1 MSSVEQLREDLRRFA
16 VFSDLAEEELTWL
29 AEHVAEQWLEPGE
42 AAVVEGSPA
51 DRMMMLVEGEL
62 QVRREKGPSD
72 GWINTVL
79 AGEVSG
85 MLPFSRMTTFGV
97 TGRAVKRTRIFWL
110 AAALFPEMLRRI
122 PALEARLVGLLTD
135 RVREWTRL
143 DQQREK
149 LAALGKLSA
158 GLAHELNNPAAA
170 VQRSS
175 SELRDRIV
183 ALRGLAARL
192 VECGLTPQSMN
203 TALGLYRQVIERS
216 RALPAGSELDPMAMS
231 DREDALG
238 AWLEAHHVER
248 AAVLAGTLAQ
258 FGVEPSELDE
268 LAAAAPGGFL
278 PCLVS
283 WMEGGLAAEGL
294 LSEIASAAHRISELV
309 AAVKSFSHMDSG
321 QGRAEVDLRHEL
333 EVTLTILAHKLR
345 KKGVQVTRD
354 FQRDL
359 PPIEAFP
366 GELNQVWTNLLDNA
380 IDAVAPGGRVE
391 VRAAREGELLR
402 VDIRDD
408 GPGISAE
415 IKSRIWEP
423 FFTTKPVGEG
433 TGLGLEVVKR
443 IVVRR
448 HGGTISVTSS
458 PGDTCFTVRLPLNPP
473 APAFGA
479 TETPESGITAPA
491 PGTGSPPATGGPGAP
506 AGAGAG
512 GPGAPA

>member
-1 MSSVEQLREDLRRFA
+1 MSGVEQLREDLRRFA

-29 AEHVAEQWLEPGE
+29 AEHVIEQWLEPGE
-42 AAVVEGSPA
+42 AVVVEGSPV
-51 DRMMMLVEGEL
+51 DRMMMIVEGEL

-79 AGEVSG
+79 AGEVTG
-85 MLPFSRMTTFGV
+85 MLPFSRMTTSPV
-97 TGRAVKRTRIFWL
+97 TVRAVKRTRVFWL

-122 PALEARLVGLLTD
+122 PVLEPRLVGLMTD

-192 VECGLTPQSMN
+192 VECGLTPQAMN
-203 TALGLYRQVIERS
+203 TALALFRQAIERS
-216 RALPAGSELDPMAMS
+216 RSLPAGPALPAGSELDPMTMS
-231 DREDALG
+231 DREDAL
-238 AWLEAHHVER
+238 ATWLEAHHVER

-258 FGVEPSELDE
+258 FAVEPSELDE
-268 LAAAAPGGFL
+268 LAAVAPGSFL
-278 PCLVS
+278 PCLVG

-294 LSEIASAAHRISELV
+294 LAEIASAARRISELV
-309 AAVKSFSHMDSG
+309 AAIKSYSHMDSG
-321 QGRAEVDLRHEL
+321 QGRAEVDLRREL
-333 EVTLTILAHKLR
+333 ESTLTILAHKLR
-345 KKGVQVTRD
+345 QKDVQVTRD

-359 PPIEAFP
+359 PAIEAFP

-391 VRAAREGELLR
+391 VRATREGELLR

-408 GPGISAE
+408 GPGIPAE

-423 FFTTKPVGEG
+423 FFTTKQVGEG

-458 PGDTCFTVRLPLNPP
+458 PGDTCFTVRLPLSPP

-479 TETPESGITAPA
+479 AETPESGIAATA
-491 PGTGSPPATGGPGAP
+491 PGTTSAPPAPGGPGA
-506 AGAGAG
+506 AA
-512 GPGAPA
+512 

>member
-1 MSSVEQLREDLRRFA
+1 MAGVEQLREDLGRFA
-16 VFSDLAEEELTWL
+16 VFSDLGEEALTWL
-29 AEHVAEQWLEPGE
+29 AEHVTEQCLEPGD

-51 DRMMMLVEGEL
+51 DRMTMLVEGEL

-85 MLPFSRMTTFGV
+85 MLPFSRMTTFAV
-97 TGRAVKRTRIFWL
+97 TARAVKRTRILWL
-110 AAALFPEMLRRI
+110 PAALFPEMLRRI
-122 PALEARLVGLLTD
+122 PALEPRLVALLTD

-175 SELRDRIV
+175 SELRERIV

-203 TALGLYRQVIERS
+203 AALGLYRQAIERS
-216 RALPAGSELDPMAMS
+216 RALPAGSELDPVAMS
-231 DREDALG
+231 DREEALG

-258 FGVEPSELDE
+258 FGVGPAELDG
-268 LAAAAPGGFL
+268 LAAVAPGEFL
-278 PCLVS
+278 PCLVG

-309 AAVKSFSHMDSG
+309 AAIKAYSHMDSG
-321 QGRAEVDLRHEL
+321 QGRAEVDLRREL
-333 EVTLTILAHKLR
+333 ESTLTILAHKLR
-345 KKGVQVTRD
+345 EKAVQVTRD

-359 PPIEAFP
+359 PSIEAFP

-391 VRAAREGELLR
+391 VRAAREGEQLR

-408 GPGISAE
+408 GPGIPDE
-415 IKSRIWEP
+415 IRSRIWEP
-423 FFTTKPVGEG
+423 FFTTKAVGEG

-448 HGGTISVTSS
+448 HGGTISVASV

-473 APAFGA
+473 EQAFGA
-479 TETPESGITAPA
+479 SQAPETGTAAAAAAGASAPA
-491 PGTGSPPATGGPGAP
+491 APG
-506 AGAGAG
+506 
-512 GPGAPA
+512 

>member
-1 MSSVEQLREDLRRFA
+1 MAGVEQLREDLGRFA
-16 VFSDLAEEELTWL
+16 VFSDLGEEALTWL
-29 AEHVAEQWLEPGE
+29 AEHFTEQWLEPGD

-51 DRMMMLVEGEL
+51 DRMMVLVEGEL

-85 MLPFSRMTTFGV
+85 MLPFSRMTTFSV
-97 TGRAVKRTRIFWL
+97 TARAVKRTRILWL
-110 AAALFPEMLRRI
+110 PATLFPEMLRRI
-122 PALEARLVGLLTD
+122 PALEPRLVGLLTD

-175 SELRDRIV
+175 SELRERIV

-192 VECGLTPQSMN
+192 VECGPTPQSMN
-203 TALGLYRQVIERS
+203 AALGLYLQAIERS
-216 RALPAGSELDPMAMS
+216 RALPALPGPPSLPALAGGSELDPMAMS
-231 DREDALG
+231 DREEALG
-238 AWLEAHHVER
+238 VWLEAHHVER

-258 FGVEPSELDE
+258 FGVGPAELDG
-268 LAAAAPGGFL
+268 LAAVAPGEFL

-294 LSEIASAAHRISELV
+294 LAEISSAAHRISELV
-309 AAVKSFSHMDSG
+309 AAIKSYSHMDSG
-321 QGRAEVDLRHEL
+321 QGRAEVDLRREL
-333 EVTLTILAHKLR
+333 ESTLTILAHKLR
-345 KKGVQVTRD
+345 EKGVQVTRD

-391 VRAAREGELLR
+391 VRAAREGEQLR

-408 GPGISAE
+408 GPGIPAE
-415 IKSRIWEP
+415 IRSRIWEP
-423 FFTTKPVGEG
+423 FFTTKAVGEG

-448 HGGTISVTSS
+448 HGGTISVASV

-473 APAFGA
+473 EQAFGVPEA
-479 TETPESGITAPA
+479 PETGTAAAA
-491 PGTGSPPATGGPGAP
+491 PG
-506 AGAGAG
+506 
-512 GPGAPA
+512 

>member
-1 MSSVEQLREDLRRFA
+1 MAGVEQLREDLRRFA
-16 VFSDLAEEELTWL
+16 VFSDLEEEELTWL
-29 AEHVAEQWLEPGE
+29 AEHVTEQWLEPGE

-51 DRMMMLVEGEL
+51 DRMMMLVEGEM

-97 TGRAVKRTRIFWL
+97 TGRAVKRTRILWL

-122 PALEARLVGLLTD
+122 PALEARLVALLTD

-216 RALPAGSELDPMAMS
+216 RALPVGAELDPMAMS
-231 DREDALG
+231 DREDALA

-258 FGVEPSELDE
+258 FGVEPAELDE
-268 LAAAAPGGFL
+268 LAAAAPGTFL
-278 PCLVS
+278 PCLVG

-309 AAVKSFSHMDSG
+309 AAIKSYSHMDSG
-321 QGRAEVDLRHEL
+321 QGRAEVDLRREL
-333 EVTLTILAHKLR
+333 ESTLTILAHKLR
-345 KKGVQVTRD
+345 EKGVQVTRD

-408 GPGISAE
+408 GPGIPAE

-479 TETPESGITAPA
+479 TETPESGIAAPA
-491 PGTGSPPATGGPGAP
+491 PGTGSPPTPGGPGAP

>member
-1 MSSVEQLREDLRRFA
+1 MGMAGVEQLREDLGRFA
-16 VFSDLAEEELTWL
+16 VFSDLGEEALTWL
-29 AEHVAEQWLEPGE
+29 AEHVTERWLEPGE
-42 AAVVEGSPA
+42 ASVVEGSPA

-72 GWINTVL
+72 GWISSVQ
-79 AGEVSG
+79 AGEVTG
-85 MLPFSRMTTFGV
+85 MLPFSRMTTFSV
-97 TGRAVKRTRIFWL
+97 TARAVKRTRIFTL
-110 AAALFPEMLRRI
+110 ATTLFPEMLRRI
-122 PALEARLVGLLTD
+122 PILEPRLVGLMTD

-175 SELRDRIV
+175 SELRERIV

-203 TALGLYRQVIERS
+203 AALGLYRQAIERS
-216 RALPAGSELDPMAMS
+216 RALPAGSELDPVAMS
-231 DREDALG
+231 DREEALG

-258 FGVEPSELDE
+258 FGVGPPDLDG
-268 LAAAAPGGFL
+268 LAAVAPGEFL

-309 AAVKSFSHMDSG
+309 AAIKSYSHMDSG
-321 QGRAEVDLRHEL
+321 QGRAEVDLRREL
-333 EVTLTILAHKLR
+333 ESTLTILAHKLR
-345 KKGVQVTRD
+345 TKGVQVTRD

-359 PPIEAFP
+359 PSIEAFP

-391 VRAAREGELLR
+391 VRAAREGEQLR

-408 GPGISAE
+408 GPGIPADIS
-415 IKSRIWEP
+415 SRIWEP
-423 FFTTKPVGEG
+423 FFTTKAVGEG

-448 HGGTISVTSS
+448 HGGTISVASV

-473 APAFGA
+473 EQAFGA
-479 TETPESGITAPA
+479 PQAPETGAAAAA
-491 PGTGSPPATGGPGAP
+491 PG
-506 AGAGAG
+506 
-512 GPGAPA
+512 